1 MKPTTRLTRTALGGA
16 VILALG
22 GALVSCGGD
31 KDSIG
36 SQTTVDKEHSVTLDG
51 NRIEPMRAK
60 SAETGEQKV
69 ATPALPLG
77 ASTPTITL
85 PALGHAKSALAE
97 PQKGLPLHIGVVR
110 EVGAQ
115 AGSEEI
121 AGLLQWQLLES
132 GGKAAALRFVSPDA
146 VGTRLA
152 VDVQSLPEGAVMRF
166 YGSNEG
172 GVQEVTVEEAASWR
186 SVNEGSGMEGETAR
200 LVWSQTFEG
209 SAVTLEV
216 ELPAD
221 AAPDA
226 VVIAVPK
233 LSHQILTLKQAIEKD
248 ISNLGDSSSCHLNV
262 TCEVDSLDDESRSV
276 AKMTFSS
283 GDGVYLCSGT
293 LINDARSSG
302 TPNFL
307 TAHHCISTQ
316 EEAATLET
324 QWFFRAWKCDTP
336 DVVVIGGKG
345 KTETLS
351 GGAELRYT
359 NSTYDTTL
367 LKLNNKPPSG
377 AVYAGSYYGDVL
389 AKIDGLLGIH
399 HPSGDLQKYSVGRIV
414 GYGACGKGGCI
425 MEPIDAVGITHNQ
438 LYAPMFSVGWLSGST
453 ETGSS
458 GSAMFVRDA
467 ESGIRYLAG
476 VLHSGSASC
485 DNQTGFD
492 FYGRFGLA
500 YKAGLENFL
509 R

>member
-1 MKPTTRLTRTALGGA
+1 MKPTTCFTRGALLGA
-16 VILALG
+16 TILALG
-22 GALVSCGGD
+22 GALTSCGGD
-31 KDSIG
+31 KDGIE
-36 SQTTVDKEHSVTLDG
+36 SQTTVDKEHSVTLDEK
-51 NRIEPMRAK
+51 RIEPMRAK
-60 SAETGEQKV
+60 SGESRVQRV
-69 ATPALPLG
+69 ATPALSSGTP
-77 ASTPTITL
+77 TPTITL
-85 PALGHAKSALAE
+85 PALGQTKSALAE
-97 PQKGLPLHIGVVR
+97 PQKGQPLHIGVVR
-110 EVGAQ
+110 DVGIQ
-115 AGSEEI
+115 ASSEEI
-121 AGLLQWQLLES
+121 AELLQWQLLEG

-152 VDVQSLPEGAVMRF
+152 VDVLSLPEGAVMRF
-166 YGSNEG
+166 YGDNEAD
-172 GVQEVTVEEAASWR
+172 VQEVTAEEAASWR
-186 SVNEGSGMEGETAR
+186 SVNEGAGMGGEAAR

-226 VVIAVPK
+226 VVVAAPK
-233 LSHQILTLKQAIEKD
+233 LSHQVLTLKQAIEKD
-248 ISNLGDSSSCHLNV
+248 VSNLGDSSSCHLNV
-262 TCEVDSLDDESRSV
+262 TCDLDSLDDESRSV
-276 AKMTFSS
+276 AKMTFNSNS
-283 GDGVYLCSGT
+283 GVYLCSGT
-293 LINDARSSG
+293 LINDASSSG

-307 TAHHCISTQ
+307 TAHHCIKTQ

-336 DVVVIGGKG
+336 DSVVIGGRG
-345 KTETLS
+345 KTVALA

-367 LKLNNKPPSG
+367 LKLNQKPPSG

-425 MEPIDAVGITHNQ
+425 MEPINAASTTHNQ
-438 LYAPMFSVGWLSGST
+438 LFAPMFSVGWLKGST

-500 YKAGLENFL
+500 YKDGLENFL